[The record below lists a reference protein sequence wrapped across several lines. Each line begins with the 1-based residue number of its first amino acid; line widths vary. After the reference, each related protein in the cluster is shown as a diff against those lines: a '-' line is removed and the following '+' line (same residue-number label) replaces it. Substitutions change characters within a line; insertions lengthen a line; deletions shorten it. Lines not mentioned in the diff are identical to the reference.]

1 MSPGKLFLPYIVSG
15 QVFGHSNTNSDSG
28 IILSRKKE
36 NVAQY
41 LHKVICQGFVKI
53 REDEPFTSIKT
64 SLSY

>member
-1 MSPGKLFLPYIVSG
+1 MGCPHTVSPGKPFLPYIVSG
-15 QVFGHSNTNSDSG
+15 QVFGHSNKNRDSD

-41 LHKVICQGFVKI
+41 LHKVICQDFA
-53 REDEPFTSIKT
+53 SIET